1 MHGGPDTKKHGND
14 TSTQDI
20 KGAASVRARFPVHY
34 IGAIA
39 KE

>member
-1 MHGGPDTKKHGND
+1 MHGSPHAKKRGNE

-39 KE
+39 EQ